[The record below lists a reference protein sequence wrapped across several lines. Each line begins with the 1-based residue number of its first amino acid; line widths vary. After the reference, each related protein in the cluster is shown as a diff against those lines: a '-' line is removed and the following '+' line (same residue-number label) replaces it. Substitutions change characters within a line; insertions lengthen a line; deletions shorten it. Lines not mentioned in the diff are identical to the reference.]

1 MLVGGDMYPVELVE
15 VLHLLAQILPVV
27 LCCFTESQKMTKRA
41 AMSSSAVLVRDNVI
55 NLEVCERPIRSEG
68 ESLNKLDDDT
78 LVQILCGLPLKDAA
92 RTSVLSRRWR
102 HLWRRSLMYPLNN
115 M

>member
-1 MLVGGDMYPVELVE
+1 MNDGIMFVQNLCR
-15 VLHLLAQILPVV
+15 LP
-27 LCCFTESQKMTKRA
+27 LKDLFTIIS
-41 AMSSSAVLVRDNVI
+41 VR
-55 NLEVCERPIRSEG
+55 ERSIRSEG